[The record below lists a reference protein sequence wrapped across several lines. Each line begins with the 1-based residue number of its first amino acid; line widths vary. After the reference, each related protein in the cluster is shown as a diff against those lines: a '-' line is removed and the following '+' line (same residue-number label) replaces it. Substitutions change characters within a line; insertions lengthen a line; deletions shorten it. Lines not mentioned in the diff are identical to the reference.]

1 MRRIEDITE
10 AIRQYDPKASIDVIS
25 KAYVFSAKVHRGQT
39 RLSGEPYMSHPLEV
53 AYTLTMLHMDAV
65 SVAVGLLHDTV
76 EDTFATSEEIK
87 GIFGEEI
94 MQLVDSVTKISK
106 INFASK
112 EEQQAENFRKM
123 ILAMSKDLRAIL
135 IKLADRTHNVRTLNF
150 MPPDKQKIIARETL
164 DIYAPLANRLGIG
177 WLKQDLE
184 DYSFRYLYPK
194 EYKFIAESIAKG
206 AEERQK
212 FINSTIEIVKEK
224 LGNTGIPVKVKG
236 RSKHYYSV
244 FNKMRQQNIS
254 FEEIYDLRGIRLI
267 TDTVQS
273 CYSLL
278 GTVHSLWKPVP
289 GKIKDYIA
297 LPKANMYQSLH
308 TSVIGPHGERVE
320 FQIRTDDM
328 HRIAEEG
335 IAAHWKYKDKIED
348 KIKDDKYEQQFLWL
362 RYLLDSHKE
371 VKNPREFLEMVK
383 IDLFPDEVYVFTPKG
398 EVKGFPRGA
407 TPIDFAYQIHTDVGH
422 RCCGAKVNGKMVP
435 LHYQLMNGDIVEI
448 MTSPHHEPS
457 RDWLKI
463 VVTAGAKSKIKAWM
477 KVQQRER
484 STALGKEICEKEIM
498 KYNVF
503 PSEVMKPKCIEKA
516 ANYFGFPTADRLME
530 SICYGKVSLK
540 KLMSQI
546 IPEETFKEAERK
558 RESAF
563 HRLVKRVI
571 HKPTLKGVLVKGL
584 DDIMI
589 RFGKCCNPIPGDE
602 IIGFITR
609 GRGVSVHQKRCPSI
623 SDLEYDS
630 ERRIQIEWD
639 TQANIKRQVQLS
651 IATQDKP
658 GLLAQISN
666 VIASMDV
673 NISKVQTIK
682 AEDNGTII
690 NLSVEIDGLKQL
702 QKIMKDIQKIK
713 GVKDIERL
721 KELKY

>member
-10 AIRQYDPKASIDVIS
+10 AVRQYDPKANIDVIS

-53 AYTLTMLHMDAV
+53 AYILTRLHMDTI

-76 EDTFATSEEIK
+76 EDTFATPEEIK
-87 GIFGEEI
+87 KSFGEEV

-106 INFASK
+106 INFASH

-123 ILAMSKDLRAIL
+123 ILAMSKDLRVIL
-135 IKLADRTHNVRTLNF
+135 IKLADRTHNVRTLGF
-150 MPPDKQKIIARETL
+150 MPQDKQKIIARETL

-177 WLKQDLE
+177 WLKQNLE

-194 EYKFIAESIAKG
+194 EYKFIEDSVAKG
-206 AEERQK
+206 AEDRQK
-212 FINSTIEIVKEK
+212 FIDSTIEIVKEK
-224 LGNTGIPVKVKG
+224 LSSTGISVKVMG

-244 FNKMRQQNIS
+244 FNKMRRQTIS

-278 GTVHSLWKPVP
+278 GTVHSFWKPIP

-297 LPKANMYQSLH
+297 LPKGNMYQSLH
-308 TSVIGPHGERVE
+308 TIVIGPQGERVE
-320 FQIRTDDM
+320 FQIRSEDM

-335 IAAHWKYKDKIED
+335 VAAHWRYKDIIKG
-348 KIKDDKYEQQFLWL
+348 KIKDDKDDKQFLWL
-362 RYLLDSHKE
+362 RYLLESHKE
-371 VKNPREFLEMVK
+371 VKNPKEFLEMVK

-398 EVKGFPRGA
+398 EVRSFPRGA

-422 RCCGAKVNGKMVP
+422 RCCGAKVNGKIVS
-435 LHYQLMNGDIVEI
+435 LHYQLMNGDIIEI
-448 MTSPHHEPS
+448 MKSSHHEPN
-457 RDWLKI
+457 RDWLQV

-484 STALGKEICEKEIM
+484 STALGREICEKEVI
-498 KYNVF
+498 KYGIS
-503 PSEVMKPKCIEKA
+503 PPEAMSSKQLEEA
-516 ANYFGFPTADRLME
+516 AKHFGFPGADRLME
-530 SICYGKVSLK
+530 GVCYGKVPLK
-540 KLMSQI
+540 KLMLQM
-546 IPEETFKEAERK
+546 IPEKIFKEVERK
-558 RESAF
+558 KESTF
-563 HRLVKRVI
+563 HRLVEKVI
-571 HKPTLKGVLVKGL
+571 NKPAKGVLVKGL
-584 DDIMI
+584 DDIMF

-609 GRGVSVHQKRCPSI
+609 GRGVSVHQRDCPSI
-623 SDLEYDS
+623 SDMEYDS
-630 ERRIQIEWD
+630 ERRIQIEWNA
-639 TQANIKRQVQLS
+639 QANIKRPVQLS

-666 VIASMDV
+666 VIASLDV
-673 NISKVQTIK
+673 NISTVQTIK
-682 AEDNGTII
+682 SEGNGAII

-702 QKIMKDIQKIK
+702 KRIMKDIQRIK
-713 GVKDIERL
+713 GVKEVERV
-721 KELKY
+721 KELKH

>member
-10 AIRQYDPKASIDVIS
+10 AIRQYDPEADIDILS

-53 AYTLTMLHMDAV
+53 AYILTQMHMDAI

-76 EDTFATSEEIK
+76 EDTFATPEEIRK
-87 GIFGEEI
+87 IFGEEI
-94 MQLVDSVTKISK
+94 MLLVEGVTKISK
-106 INFASK
+106 INFASH

-123 ILAMSKDLRAIL
+123 ILAMSKDLRVIL

-150 MPPDKQKIIARETL
+150 MPQDKQKVIARETL

-177 WLKQDLE
+177 WLKQNLE

-194 EYKFIAESIAKG
+194 EYKFIEENVAKG
-206 AEERQK
+206 AEERK
-212 FINSTIEIVKEK
+212 KIIESTIEIVEER
-224 LGNTGIPVKVKG
+224 LSSLDISVKIMG

-244 FNKMRQQNIS
+244 FNKMRQQTIN

-267 TDTVQS
+267 TDTVQN

-278 GTVHSLWKPVP
+278 GTVHSFWKPIP

-308 TSVIGPHGERVE
+308 TTVIGPQGERVE
-320 FQIRTDDM
+320 FQIRTEEM

-335 IAAHWKYKDKIED
+335 IAAHWRYKGIVKNKKNDNEHDK
-348 KIKDDKYEQQFLWL
+348 QFLWL
-362 RYLLDSHKE
+362 RYLLDSHNE

-383 IDLFPDEVYVFTPKG
+383 IDLFSDEVYVFTPKG
-398 EVKGFPRGA
+398 EVRSFPRDA

-463 VVTAGAKSKIKAWM
+463 VVTARGKSKIKAWM

-484 STALGKEICEKEIM
+484 STALGREICEKEVM
-498 KYNVF
+498 KYDISS
-503 PSEVMKPKCIEKA
+503 SEAMRPKHLEKA
-516 ANYFGFPTADRLME
+516 ARHFGFLGVDRLME
-530 SICYGKVSLK
+530 GVCYGKVPLK
-540 KLMSQI
+540 KLMLQI
-546 IPEETFKEAERK
+546 IPNQIFNEVEKKKE
-558 RESAF
+558 STF
-563 HRLVKRVI
+563 HRLVKRVV
-571 HKPTLKGVLVKGL
+571 HKPTKGVLVKGL
-584 DDIMI
+584 DDIMF

-602 IIGFITR
+602 IVGFITR
-609 GRGVSVHQKRCPSI
+609 GRGVSVHQKDCPNT
-623 SDLEYDS
+623 SDIEYDS

-639 TQANIKRQVQLS
+639 TEANIKRLVQLS
-651 IATQDKP
+651 IATKDKP
-658 GLLAQISN
+658 GLLAQVSN
-666 VIASMDV
+666 VIASMAV
-673 NISKVQTIK
+673 NISAVQTIK
-682 AEDNGTII
+682 VEGDGAII

-702 QKIMKDIQKIK
+702 NRIMKDIQGIK
-713 GVKDIERL
+713 GVKDVGRV
-721 KELKY
+721 KELRH

>member
-10 AIRQYDPKASIDVIS
+10 AIRQYDPEADIDILS

-39 RLSGEPYMSHPLEV
+39 RLSGEPYLSHPLEV
-53 AYTLTMLHMDAV
+53 AYILTQMHMDSI

-76 EDTFATSEEIK
+76 EDTFTTPEEIRK
-87 GIFGEEI
+87 IFGEEI
-94 MQLVDSVTKISK
+94 MLLVDGVTKISK
-106 INFASK
+106 INFASH

-123 ILAMSKDLRAIL
+123 ILAMSKDLRVIL

-150 MPPDKQKIIARETL
+150 MPQDKQKVIARETL

-177 WLKQDLE
+177 WLKQNLE

-194 EYKFIAESIAKG
+194 EYKFIEENVAKG
-206 AEERQK
+206 DEERK
-212 FINSTIEIVKEK
+212 KIIESTIEIVEERLSS
-224 LGNTGIPVKVKG
+224 LGISVKVMG

-244 FNKMRQQNIS
+244 FNKMRQQTIN

-267 TDTVQS
+267 TDTVQN

-278 GTVHSLWKPVP
+278 GTVHSFWKPIP
-289 GKIKDYIA
+289 GKIKDYVA

-308 TSVIGPHGERVE
+308 TTVIGPQGERVE
-320 FQIRTDDM
+320 FQIRTEEM

-335 IAAHWKYKDKIED
+335 IAAHWRYKGIVKNKKNDNEHDK
-348 KIKDDKYEQQFLWL
+348 QFLWL
-362 RYLLDSHKE
+362 RYLLDSHNE

-383 IDLFPDEVYVFTPKG
+383 IDLFSDEVYVFTPKG
-398 EVKGFPRGA
+398 EVRSFPRDA

-463 VVTAGAKSKIKAWM
+463 VVTARGKSKIKAWM

-484 STALGKEICEKEIM
+484 STALGREICEKEVI
-498 KYNVF
+498 KYDIS
-503 PSEVMKPKCIEKA
+503 PSEAMRPKHLEKVA
-516 ANYFGFPTADRLME
+516 RHFGFLGVDRLME
-530 SICYGKVSLK
+530 GVCYGKVPLK
-540 KLMSQI
+540 KLMLQI
-546 IPEETFKEAERK
+546 IPDQIFKEVERK
-558 RESAF
+558 KESTF
-563 HRLVKRVI
+563 HRLVKRVV
-571 HKPTLKGVLVKGL
+571 HKPVKGVLVKGL
-584 DDIMI
+584 DDIMF

-602 IIGFITR
+602 IVGFITR
-609 GRGVSVHQKRCPSI
+609 GRGVSVHQKDCPSI
-623 SDLEYDS
+623 SDIEYDS

-639 TQANIKRQVQLS
+639 TEANIKRLVQLS
-651 IATQDKP
+651 IATKDKP
-658 GLLAQISN
+658 GLLAQVSN
-666 VIASMDV
+666 VIASMAV
-673 NISKVQTIK
+673 NISAVQTIK
-682 AEDNGTII
+682 VEGDGAII

-702 QKIMKDIQKIK
+702 NRIMKDIQGIK
-713 GVKDIERL
+713 GVKDVGRV
-721 KELKY
+721 KELRH

>member
-10 AIRQYDPKASIDVIS
+10 ALRQYDPEADIDVIS

-53 AYTLTMLHMDAV
+53 AYILTQLHMDAV

-76 EDTFATSEEIK
+76 EDTFATPTEIK
-87 GIFGEEI
+87 NIFGEEV

-112 EEQQAENFRKM
+112 EDQQAENFRKM
-123 ILAMSKDLRAIL
+123 ILAMSKDLRVIL

-150 MPPDKQKIIARETL
+150 MPPDKQKIIAQETL
-164 DIYAPLANRLGIG
+164 DIYVPLANRLGVG
-177 WLKQDLE
+177 WLKNNLE
-184 DYSFRYLYPK
+184 DCSFRYLYPK
-194 EYKFIAESIAKG
+194 EYKFIAENVAKG
-206 AEERQK
+206 AVERQK
-212 FINSTIEIVKEK
+212 FIDSTIEIVKEK
-224 LGNTGIPVKVKG
+224 LANTGIPVKVMG

-244 FNKMRQQNIS
+244 FSKMRQQNIS

-267 TDTVQS
+267 TDSVEN

-278 GTVHSLWKPVP
+278 GIVHSFWKPIP

-308 TSVIGPHGERVE
+308 TTLMGPEGERIE
-320 FQIRTDDM
+320 YQIRTDDM
-328 HRIAEEG
+328 QRVAEEG
-335 IAAHWKYKDKIED
+335 IAAHWKYKGKVKDKT
-348 KIKDDKYEQQFLWL
+348 KDEKHDEQLLWL

-371 VKNPREFLEMVK
+371 VKNPKEFLEMVK
-383 IDLFPDEVYVFTPKG
+383 IDLFPNEVYVFTPRG
-398 EVKGFPRGA
+398 EVRCFPRGS
-407 TPIDFAYQIHTDVGH
+407 TSIDYAYQIHTDVGH
-422 RCCGAKVNGKMVP
+422 RCSGARVNGKMLP
-435 LHYQLMNGDIVEI
+435 LDYQLMNGDIVEI

-463 VVTAGAKSKIKAWM
+463 VVTAKAKSRIKAWM

-484 STALGKEICEKEIM
+484 SISLGREICEKEVI

-503 PSEVMKPKCIEKA
+503 PSQVINSKSLDKA
-516 ANYFGFPTADRLME
+516 AKHFGFPNEDRLME
-530 SICYGKVSLK
+530 GICYGKVSLQ
-540 KLMSQI
+540 KLMFQV
-546 IPEETFKEAERK
+546 IPEKVFKEVERK
-558 RESAF
+558 KESTF

-571 HKPTLKGVLVKGL
+571 YKPALKGVLVKGL

-589 RFGKCCNPIPGDE
+589 RFGKCCNPIPGDK

-609 GRGVSVHQKRCPSI
+609 GRGVSVHQKNCPSI
-623 SDLEYDS
+623 SDLEYES
-630 ERRIQIEWD
+630 ERRIQVEWD
-639 TQANIKRQVQLS
+639 TQANIKRPVQLS
-651 IATQDKP
+651 IATKDKP

-666 VIASMDV
+666 VIASMDI
-673 NISKVQTIK
+673 NISNVQTVK
-682 AEDNGTII
+682 SKDNGTII
-690 NLSVEIDGLKQL
+690 NLSVEIIGLKQL
-702 QKIMKDIQKIK
+702 QNILKGIKKIK
-713 GVKDIERL
+713 GVKDVERL